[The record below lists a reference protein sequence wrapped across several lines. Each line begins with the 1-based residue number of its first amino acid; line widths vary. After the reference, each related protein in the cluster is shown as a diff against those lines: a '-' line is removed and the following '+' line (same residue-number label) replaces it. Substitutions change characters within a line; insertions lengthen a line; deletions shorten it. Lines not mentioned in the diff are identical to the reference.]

1 MKLTSLVNDLD
12 WSSKPE
18 TQHSGNKTEPNK
30 KEHAGKKKDYLKNF
44 LFELGIKTERNRAVQ
59 EKEKAMPILLFL
71 QAKLLKLSKKPVGK
85 EITPLVS
92 V

>member
-1 MKLTSLVNDLD
+1 M
-12 WSSKPE
+12 
-18 TQHSGNKTEPNK
+18 QG
-30 KEHAGKKKDYLKNF
+30 GKNYLKNF

-59 EKEKAMPILLFL
+59 EKENAMLILLFL
-71 QAKLLKLSKKPVGK
+71 QAKHLKLFIKSMEK